1 MYYYK
6 YVFYKIY
13 TYLKDGNWALYPQIE
28 TILIITIFPLSN
40 LLVVL
45 YLLSLF
51 NLYRLDFSFISSNTS
66 KLLIVTFIAVF
77 IFNNL
82 FFYLVSNWKEI
93 IISMRK
99 EKELPRINRILYLY
113 VLFSVVSLCAIYLL
127 GGLFVK

>member
-13 TYLKDGNWALYPQIE
+13 SYLKDGNWAIYPQIE
-28 TILIITIFPLSN
+28 TILIITILPLSN

-51 NLYRLDFSFISSNTS
+51 NLYGLDFSFISSNTS

-82 FFYLVSNWKEI
+82 FFYLVSNWKDI

-99 EKELPRINRILYLY
+99 EKEQPRINRILYFY
-113 VLFSVVSLCAIYLL
+113 VLSSVVSALAIYLL